1 VDSVSDERGQAILAV
16 VLALGIAATAI
27 VGLRA
32 AQERIVTEARAQRA
46 GEAAVEAAAQAVVD
60 VYAARPA
67 AAREIVL
74 DPRVRE
80 AARAAAEELARENG
94 GRGVEQIQLSC
105 LGDRIEARLVLSG
118 RSHHAGFRAPEC
130 SPP

>member
-1 VDSVSDERGQAILAV
+1 VDPVRDEDGQVILAV

-32 AQERIVTEARAQRA
+32 AQERIVTGARAQRA

-60 VYAARPA
+60 VYAARPSA
-67 AAREIVL
+67 AKEIVL
-74 DPRVRE
+74 DPRVVE
-80 AARAAAEELARENG
+80 VARAAAEELARENG
-94 GRGVEQIQLSC
+94 GRGVEQVQLSC
-105 LGDRIEARLVLSG
+105 VGDRIEARLVLRG
-118 RSHHAGFRAPEC
+118 RSHRAGFRAPEC